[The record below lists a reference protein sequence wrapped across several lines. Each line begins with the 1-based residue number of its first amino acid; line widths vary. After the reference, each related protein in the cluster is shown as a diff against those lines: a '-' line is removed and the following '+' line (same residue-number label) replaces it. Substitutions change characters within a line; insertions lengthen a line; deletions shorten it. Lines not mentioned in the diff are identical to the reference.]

1 MESNSNYPW
10 HHLFDQDPEITWQ
23 NFINKYNDL
32 ILAVISRMTHD
43 HDEKME
49 LYTYTLEKL
58 KEENFKKLKAY
69 FEKTRPY
76 DFSTWLVIV
85 IRNCCSDWLRREK
98 GRKRLLKCIKD
109 LPALDQ
115 WIFRY
120 LYWQKYSYDI
130 SYELVKTKHGFKGS
144 FGDFC
149 AHVDQIDE
157 MLQNNMKL
165 RLTESLHFIKSLPPA
180 ENIENEVYQLE
191 ATKNNSNHHS
201 SQEDQIIS
209 SDRTEIIKD
218 VLNQI
223 PPEEQL
229 IIKLRFFRGL
239 PLDQIARLLKMKNLW
254 RVRRKLQKALK
265 LIRKKLKEKGIEL
278 SDI

>member
-10 HHLFDQDPEITWQ
+10 HHLFDQDPENTWH

-32 ILAVISRMTHD
+32 VLVVISKMMHD

-49 LYTYTLEKL
+49 LYAYALEKL
-58 KEENFKKLKAY
+58 KENNFKKIKVY

-76 DFSTWLVIV
+76 EFNTWLVI
-85 IRNCCSDWLRREK
+85 IIKNCCSDWLRREK

-115 WIFRY
+115 SIFRY
-120 LYWQKYSYDI
+120 LYWHKYSYDT
-130 SYELVKTKHGFKGS
+130 SYELAKTNHGFGGT

-149 AHVDQIDE
+149 IHIDQMTEI
-157 MLQNNMKL
+157 LQNNSKW
-165 RLTESLHFIKSLPPA
+165 SLIETFHFITSLPPT
-180 ENIENEVYQLE
+180 ENIENEAYQLE
-191 ATKNNSNHHS
+191 ATKNNPNHHS
-201 SQEDQIIS
+201 SQDEQIIS
-209 SDRTEIIKD
+209 SDRTEIIKK

-223 PPEEQL
+223 STEQQL
-229 IIKLRFFRGL
+229 IIKLHFFRSL

-254 RVRRKLQKALK
+254 RVRRKLQNALK

>member
-1 MESNSNYPW
+1 MAKRTLIHLSDLHIGRREIESKRVKKAFNKIAESYPGIPV
-10 HHLFDQDPEITWQ
+10 LITG
-23 NFINKYNDL
+23 DL
-32 ILAVISRMTHD
+32 TDSATKGQL
-43 HDEKME
+43 
-49 LYTYTLEKL
+49 
-58 KEENFKKLKAY
+58 
-69 FEKTRPY
+69 EKTRK
-76 DFSTWLVIV
+76 F
-85 IRNCCSDWLRREK
+85 
-98 GRKRLLKCIKD
+98 
-109 LPALDQ
+109 LD
-115 WIFRY
+115 
-120 LYWQKYSYDI
+120 
-130 SYELVKTKHGFKGS
+130 ELAKTNHGFKGS

-149 AHVDQIDE
+149 VHVDQINE
-157 MLQNNMKL
+157 MLQNNTKW
-165 RLTESLHFIKSLPPA
+165 RLTETLHFIKSLPPA

-265 LIRKKLKEKGIEL
+265 LIRKKLKEKGIEV